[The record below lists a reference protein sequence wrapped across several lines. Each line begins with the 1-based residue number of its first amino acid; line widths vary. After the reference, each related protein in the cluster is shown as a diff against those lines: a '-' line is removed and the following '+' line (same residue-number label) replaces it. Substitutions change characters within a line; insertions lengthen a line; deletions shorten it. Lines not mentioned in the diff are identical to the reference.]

1 MLQNLTDHHIAI
13 LVLDGFE
20 QAELEE
26 PRRALTAAGIRTSIV
41 STKKQPVQGMHHDA
55 KGDTFEVDL
64 TWAHADPADFTGVLI
79 PGGVVNADEI
89 RMDARAQAFVRSIE
103 KSGKPLA
110 VICHGPWLL
119 ISADM
124 VRGRTL
130 TSWPSLRDDLNN
142 AGAHWVDQEV
152 AVDGNWV
159 SSRKPDDLPAFI
171 DAFLK
176 LLERTAKAAA

>member
-1 MLQNLTDHHIAI
+1 MPQNLKDHHIAI
-13 LVLDGFE
+13 LVVDGFE

-26 PRRALTAAGIRTSIV
+26 PRRALTAAGVRTSIV
-41 STKKQPVQGMHHDA
+41 STKNEPVQGMNHDEKA
-55 KGDTFEVDL
+55 DTFDVDM
-64 TWAHADPADFTGVLI
+64 TWANADPADFTGALI
-79 PGGVVNADEI
+79 PGGVLNADDI

-119 ISADM
+119 ISAEM
-124 VRGRTL
+124 VKGRTL

-152 AVDGNWV
+152 VLDGNWV
-159 SSRKPDDLPAFI
+159 SSRKPADLPAFNE
-171 DAFLK
+171 AFIK
-176 LLERTAKAAA
+176 LLERTTKSAA